1 MIEVITPGALAT
13 VQDIGRAGHAAEG
26 FPECGACDKYAM
38 ALANLLCGNADCL
51 HTAVLEMT
59 LMGATLRAQTTVLA
73 ALTGAQAA
81 PLLRGKP
88 VPMNRPFLL
97 HPGDTLEIG
106 AFTGGLRGYLAVSGG
121 FDVPAVLGS
130 RATDVK
136 THIGG
141 LEGCALR
148 AGDTLPVGQG
158 DASARRLSALSRGAE
173 AIAQKPWLLRPS
185 TPQGFLGDTVMPL
198 LRAVPGPQDAAFT
211 AEGLAAFTHGVYT
224 VSPDSSRMAARL
236 SGPAVASVRGSDILS
251 DGIVEGS
258 VQISANGQPI
268 VMLADHQTT
277 GGYAKIA
284 TVLPCDLPV
293 LAQTRPGAPVAFRF
307 VTPAGGMQA
316 LRLERSKWSYMKE
329 QMP

>member
-1 MIEVITPGALAT
+1 MIEVITPGALTT
-13 VQDIGRAGHAAEG
+13 VQDVGRAGHAAEG

-38 ALANLLCGNADCL
+38 ALANLLCGNTDCL

-59 LMGATLRAQTTVLA
+59 LMGATLRAQTPVIA

-81 PLLRGKP
+81 PTLNGQS
-88 VPMNRPFLL
+88 VPMNWPFLMKE
-97 HPGDTLEIG
+97 GDVLEIG

-121 FDVPAVLGS
+121 FDVPAVLNS

-141 LEGCALR
+141 LEGRALR
-148 AGDTLPVGQG
+148 AGDMLPVGQG
-158 DASARRLSALSRGAE
+158 DASARRLAALSRGAE

-185 TPQGFLGDTVMPL
+185 TPQGFLGDAVMPL
-198 LRAVPGPQDAAFT
+198 LRAVPGPQDDAFT
-211 AEGLAAFTHGVYT
+211 AEGLHTFTHGVYT
-224 VSPDSSRMAARL
+224 VSSDSGRMAARL

>member
-1 MIEVITPGALAT
+1 MIEVITPGALTT
-13 VQDIGRAGHAAEG
+13 VQDVGRAGHAAEG

-38 ALANLLCGNADCL
+38 ALANLLCGNTDCL

-59 LMGATLRAQTTVLA
+59 LMGATLRAQRSMLA

-81 PLLRGKP
+81 STINGQS

-97 HPGDTLEIG
+97 HPGDVLKIG
-106 AFTGGLRGYLAVSGG
+106 AFSSGLRGYLAVSGG

-136 THIGG
+136 SRIGG
-141 LEGCALR
+141 LEGRALR

-158 DASARRLSALSRGAE
+158 DASARRLSALLRGAD

-185 TPQGFLGDTVMPL
+185 TPQGFLGEAVLPL
-198 LRAVPGPQDAAFT
+198 LRAVPGPQDEAFT
-211 AEGLAAFTHGVYT
+211 AEGLHTFTHGVYT
-224 VSPDSSRMAARL
+224 ISPDSGRMAARL
-236 SGPAVASVRGSDILS
+236 SGPAVASLRGSDILS

-258 VQISANGQPI
+258 VQIAANGQPI

-284 TVLPCDLPV
+284 TVLSCDLPA

>member
-1 MIEVITPGALAT
+1 MIEIIVPGALTT
-13 VQDIGRAGHAAEG
+13 VQDAGRAGHAAEG

-38 ALANLLCGNADCL
+38 ALSNLLCGNRDCL

-59 LMGATLRAQTTVLA
+59 LVGATLRAQRSMLA

-81 PLLRGKP
+81 PTLNGQS
-88 VPMNRPFLL
+88 VPMNRPFLMKA
-97 HPGDTLEIG
+97 GDVLEVG
-106 AFTGGLRGYLAVSGG
+106 AFSSGLRAYLAVSGG

-136 THIGG
+136 SHIGG
-141 LEGCALR
+141 LEGRALR
-148 AGDTLPVGQG
+148 AGDTLQTGKG
-158 DASARRLSALSRGAE
+158 DTSARRLSALSRGAD
-173 AIAQKPWLLRPS
+173 ALVQKPWLLRPS
-185 TPQGFLGDTVMPL
+185 TPKGFLGGAVMPL

-211 AEGLAAFTHGVYT
+211 PEGLEAFTHGVYT
-224 VSPDSSRMAARL
+224 VSPDSGRMAARL
-236 SGPAVASVRGSDILS
+236 SGPTVASVHGSDILS

-293 LAQTRPGAPVAFRF
+293 LAQTRPGAAVAFRF

>member
-1 MIEVITPGALAT
+1 MIEVITPGALST
-13 VQDIGRAGHAAEG
+13 VQDVGRAGHAAEG

-38 ALANLLCGNADCL
+38 ALANLLCGNTDCL

-59 LMGATLRAQTTVLA
+59 LMGATLRAQRSMIA

-81 PLLRGKP
+81 PTINGQS
-88 VPMNRPFLL
+88 VPMNRPFLMKA
-97 HPGDTLEIG
+97 GDVLEIG
-106 AFTGGLRGYLAVSGG
+106 AFSSGLRGYLAVSGG

-136 THIGG
+136 SRIGG
-141 LEGCALR
+141 LEGRALR

-158 DASARRLSALSRGAE
+158 DASARRLSALLRGAD

-185 TPQGFLGDTVMPL
+185 TPQGFLGEAVLPL
-198 LRAVPGPQDAAFT
+198 LRAVPGPQDEAFT
-211 AEGLAAFTHGVYT
+211 AEGLHTFTHGVYT
-224 VSPDSSRMAARL
+224 VSPDSGRMAARL
-236 SGPAVASVRGSDILS
+236 IGPTVASLRGSDILS

-284 TVLPCDLPV
+284 TVLPCDLPT

>member
-1 MIEVITPGALAT
+1 MIEVIVPGALST
-13 VQDIGRAGHAAEG
+13 VQDVGRAGHAAEG

-38 ALANLLCGNADCL
+38 ALANLLCGNTDCL

-59 LMGATLRAQTTVLA
+59 LMGATLRAQRSMLA

-81 PLLRGKP
+81 STINGQS
-88 VPMNRPFLL
+88 VPMNRPFLMKA
-97 HPGDTLEIG
+97 GDVLEIG
-106 AFTGGLRGYLAVSGG
+106 AFSSGLRGYLAVSGG

-136 THIGG
+136 SRIGG
-141 LEGCALR
+141 LEGRALR

-158 DASARRLSALSRGAE
+158 DASARRLSALLRVAD

-185 TPQGFLGDTVMPL
+185 TPQGFLGEAVLPL
-198 LRAVPGPQDAAFT
+198 LRAVPGPQDEAFT
-211 AEGLAAFTHGVYT
+211 AEGLHTFTHGVYT
-224 VSPDSSRMAARL
+224 VSPDSGRMAARL
-236 SGPAVASVRGSDILS
+236 SGPAVASLRGSDILS

-284 TVLPCDLPV
+284 TVLSCDLPA
-293 LAQTRPGAPVAFRF
+293 LAQTRPGTPVAFRF

>member
-1 MIEVITPGALAT
+1 MIELITPGALST
-13 VQDIGRAGHAAEG
+13 VQDVGRTGHAAEG

-38 ALANLLCGNADCL
+38 ALANLLCGNTDCL

-59 LMGATLRAQTTVLA
+59 LMGATLRAQRSMLA
-73 ALTGAQAA
+73 ALTGAQAV
-81 PLLRGKP
+81 PTINGQS
-88 VPMNRPFLL
+88 VPMNRPFLMKA
-97 HPGDTLEIG
+97 GDVLEIG
-106 AFTGGLRGYLAVSGG
+106 AFSSGLRGYLAVSGG

-136 THIGG
+136 SRIGG
-141 LEGCALR
+141 LEGRALR

-158 DASARRLSALSRGAE
+158 DASARRLSALLRGAD

-185 TPQGFLGDTVMPL
+185 TPQGFLGEAVLPL
-198 LRAVPGPQDAAFT
+198 LRAVPGPQDEAFT
-211 AEGLAAFTHGVYT
+211 AEGLHTFTHGVYT
-224 VSPDSSRMAARL
+224 ISPDSGRMAARL
-236 SGPAVASVRGSDILS
+236 SGPAVASLRGSDILS

-284 TVLPCDLPV
+284 TVLSCDLPA

>member
-1 MIEVITPGALAT
+1 MIEVITPGALTT
-13 VQDIGRAGHAAEG
+13 VQDVGRAGHAAEG

-38 ALANLLCGNADCL
+38 ALSNLLCGNTDCL

-59 LMGATLRAQTTVLA
+59 LMGATLRAQTPVIA

-81 PLLRGKP
+81 PTLNGQS
-88 VPMNRPFLL
+88 VPMNRPFLMKE
-97 HPGDTLEIG
+97 GDVLEIG

-141 LEGCALR
+141 LEGRALR
-148 AGDTLPVGQG
+148 AGDMLPVGQG
-158 DASARRLSALSRGAE
+158 DASARRLAALSRGAE

-185 TPQGFLGDTVMPL
+185 TPQGFLGDAVMPL
-198 LRAVPGPQDAAFT
+198 LRAVPGPQDDAFT
-211 AEGLAAFTHGVYT
+211 AEGLHTFTHGVYT
-224 VSPDSSRMAARL
+224 VSPDSGRMAARL

>member
-1 MIEVITPGALAT
+1 MIEVITPGALTT
-13 VQDIGRAGHAAEG
+13 VQDVGRAGHAAEG

-38 ALANLLCGNADCL
+38 ALSNLLCGNTDCL

-59 LMGATLRAQTTVLA
+59 LMGATLRAQRSMLA

-81 PLLRGKP
+81 PTLNGQS
-88 VPMNRPFLL
+88 VPMNWPFLMKE
-97 HPGDTLEIG
+97 GDVLEIG

-141 LEGCALR
+141 LEGRALR
-148 AGDTLPVGQG
+148 AGDMLPVGQG
-158 DASARRLSALSRGAE
+158 DASARRLAALSRGAE
-173 AIAQKPWLLRPS
+173 AITQKPWLLRPS
-185 TPQGFLGDTVMPL
+185 TPQGFLGDAVMPL
-198 LRAVPGPQDAAFT
+198 LRAVPGPQDDAFT
-211 AEGLAAFTHGVYT
+211 AEGLHTFTHGVYT
-224 VSPDSSRMAARL
+224 VSPDSGRMAARL
-236 SGPAVASVRGSDILS
+236 SGPTVASVRGSDILS

>member
-1 MIEVITPGALAT
+1 MIEVITPGALST
-13 VQDIGRAGHAAEG
+13 VQDVGRAGHAAEG

-38 ALANLLCGNADCL
+38 ALANLLCGNSDCL

-59 LMGATLRAQTTVLA
+59 LTGATLRAQAPLLA

-81 PLLRGKP
+81 PLLNGKP

-97 HPGDTLEIG
+97 RAGDVLEIG
-106 AFTGGLRGYLAVSGG
+106 AFLGGLRGYLAVSGG

-130 RATDVK
+130 RATDMK

-141 LEGCALR
+141 LEGRALR

-158 DASARRLSALSRGAE
+158 DASARRLAALERGAE

-185 TPQGFLGDTVMPL
+185 TPQGFLGDAVMPL

-211 AEGLAAFTHGVYT
+211 AEGLAAFTHGIYT
-224 VSPDSSRMAARL
+224 VSPDSGRMAARL
-236 SGPAVASVRGSDILS
+236 SGPAVASARGSDILS

-258 VQISANGQPI
+258 VQIAASGQPI

-277 GGYAKIA
+277 GGYVKIA

>member
-1 MIEVITPGALAT
+1 MIEVITPGALTT
-13 VQDIGRAGHAAEG
+13 VQDVGRAGHAAEG

-38 ALANLLCGNADCL
+38 ALANLLCGNTDCL

-59 LMGATLRAQTTVLA
+59 LMGATLRAQTPVIA
-73 ALTGAQAA
+73 ALTGAQAN
-81 PLLRGKP
+81 PLLNSKP
-88 VPMNRPFLL
+88 VPLNRAFPLR
-97 HPGDTLEIG
+97 PGDVLEIG

-141 LEGCALR
+141 LEGRALR
-148 AGDTLPVGQG
+148 AGDMLPVGQG
-158 DASARRLSALSRGAE
+158 EASARRLAALSRGAE
-173 AIAQKPWLLRPS
+173 AITQKPWLLRPS
-185 TPQGFLGDTVMPL
+185 TPQGFLGDAVMPL
-198 LRAVPGPQDAAFT
+198 LRAVPGPQDDAFT
-211 AEGLAAFTHGVYT
+211 AEGLHTFTHGVYT
-224 VSPDSSRMAARL
+224 VSPDSGRMAARL

>member
-1 MIEVITPGALAT
+1 MIEVITPGALTT
-13 VQDIGRAGHAAEG
+13 VQDVGRAGHAAEG

-38 ALANLLCGNADCL
+38 ALANLLCGNTDCL

-59 LMGATLRAQTTVLA
+59 LMGATLRAQTPVIA
-73 ALTGAQAA
+73 ALTGAQAN
-81 PLLRGKP
+81 PLLNSKP
-88 VPMNRPFLL
+88 VPLNRAFPLR
-97 HPGDTLEIG
+97 PGDVLEIG

-141 LEGCALR
+141 LEGRALR
-148 AGDTLPVGQG
+148 AGDMLPVVQG
-158 DASARRLSALSRGAE
+158 DASARRLAALSRGAE

-185 TPQGFLGDTVMPL
+185 TPQGFLGDAVMPL
-198 LRAVPGPQDAAFT
+198 LRAVPGPQDDAFT
-211 AEGLAAFTHGVYT
+211 AEGLHTFTHGVYT
-224 VSPDSSRMAARL
+224 VSPDSGRMAARL

-307 VTPAGGMQA
+307 VTPAGGKQA

>member
-1 MIEVITPGALAT
+1 MIEVIVPGALST
-13 VQDIGRAGHAAEG
+13 VQDVGRAGHAAEG

-38 ALANLLCGNADCL
+38 ALANLLCGNTDCL

-59 LMGATLRAQTTVLA
+59 LMGATLRAQRSMLA

-81 PLLRGKP
+81 PTINGQS
-88 VPMNRPFLL
+88 VPMNRPFLMKA
-97 HPGDTLEIG
+97 GDVLEIG
-106 AFTGGLRGYLAVSGG
+106 AFSSGLRGYLAVSGG

-136 THIGG
+136 SRIGG
-141 LEGCALR
+141 LEGRALR

-158 DASARRLSALSRGAE
+158 DASARRLSALLRGAD

-185 TPQGFLGDTVMPL
+185 TPQGFLGEAVLPL
-198 LRAVPGPQDAAFT
+198 LRAVPGPQDEAFT
-211 AEGLAAFTHGVYT
+211 AEGLHTFTHGVYT
-224 VSPDSSRMAARL
+224 ISPDSGRMAARL
-236 SGPAVASVRGSDILS
+236 SGPAVASLRGSDILS

-284 TVLPCDLPV
+284 TVLSCDLPT
-293 LAQTRPGAPVAFRF
+293 LAQTRPGAPVTFRF

>member
-1 MIEVITPGALAT
+1 MIEVITPGALST
-13 VQDIGRAGHAAEG
+13 VQDVGRAGHAAEG

-38 ALANLLCGNADCL
+38 ALANLLCGNTDCL

-59 LMGATLRAQTTVLA
+59 LMGATLRAQRSMLA

-81 PLLRGKP
+81 STINGQS
-88 VPMNRPFLL
+88 VPMNRPFLMKA
-97 HPGDTLEIG
+97 GDVLEIG
-106 AFTGGLRGYLAVSGG
+106 AFSSGLRGYLAVSGG

-136 THIGG
+136 SRIGG
-141 LEGCALR
+141 LEGRSLR

-158 DASARRLSALSRGAE
+158 DASARRLSALLRGAD

-185 TPQGFLGDTVMPL
+185 TPQGFLGEAVLPL
-198 LRAVPGPQDAAFT
+198 LRAVPGPQDEAFT
-211 AEGLAAFTHGVYT
+211 AEGLHTFTHGVYT
-224 VSPDSSRMAARL
+224 VSPDSGRMAARL
-236 SGPAVASVRGSDILS
+236 SGPAVASLRGSDILS

-284 TVLPCDLPV
+284 TVLSCDLPA
-293 LAQTRPGAPVAFRF
+293 LTQTRPGAPVAFRF

>member
-1 MIEVITPGALAT
+1 MIEVIAPGALST
-13 VQDIGRAGHAAEG
+13 VQDVGRAGHAAEG

-38 ALANLLCGNADCL
+38 ALANLLCGNTDCL

-59 LMGATLRAQTTVLA
+59 LMGATLRAQRSMLA

-81 PLLRGKP
+81 PTINGQS
-88 VPMNRPFLL
+88 VPMNRPFLMKA
-97 HPGDTLEIG
+97 GDVLEIG
-106 AFTGGLRGYLAVSGG
+106 AFSSGLRGYLAVSGG

-136 THIGG
+136 SRIGG
-141 LEGCALR
+141 LEGRALR

-158 DASARRLSALSRGAE
+158 DASARRLSALLRGAD

-185 TPQGFLGDTVMPL
+185 TPQGFLGEAVLPL
-198 LRAVPGPQDAAFT
+198 LRAVPGPQDEAFT
-211 AEGLAAFTHGVYT
+211 AEGLHTFTHGVYT
-224 VSPDSSRMAARL
+224 ISPDSGRMAARL
-236 SGPAVASVRGSDILS
+236 SGPAVASLRGSDILS

-284 TVLPCDLPV
+284 TVLPCDLPA

-316 LRLERSKWSYMKE
+316 LWLERSKWSYMKE